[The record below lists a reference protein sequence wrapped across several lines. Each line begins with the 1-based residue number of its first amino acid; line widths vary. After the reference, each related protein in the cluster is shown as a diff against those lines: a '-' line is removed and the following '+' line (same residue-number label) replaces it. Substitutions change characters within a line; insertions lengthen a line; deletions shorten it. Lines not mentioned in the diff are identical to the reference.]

1 MAWIPSHRE
10 FYRMVNYSNCG
21 MSILK
26 NPIFISLFSL
36 AVLVHLTK
44 LFGFSLPNSLAFY
57 LNDLLCMPIVLSLCL
72 AAVRWLKKD
81 GHIYIPWVAIILI
94 TLYYSFHF
102 EWLLPKF
109 MSRYT
114 ADLIDVGLYFVGAL
128 LFYVFQKRLF

>member
-1 MAWIPSHRE
+1 
-10 FYRMVNYSNCG
+10 MVNYSNCG

>member
-1 MAWIPSHRE
+1 
-10 FYRMVNYSNCG
+10 